1 MKSEVRCFSTAPLS
15 DGFSICLTFPC
26 VAAEAWNLA
35 TINPQHKVCCL
46 SLTAEP
52 RVSAWSWGTPPNLNS
67 QVWSTSPSL
76 PYEDGSVDI
85 ASSRS
90 IALTLRAHDWPP
102 FLRDCARVLKPQ
114 GTLNI
119 SVLDPMP
126 RNAGPLLQQWTTAYL
141 IVGLE
146 RRFLA
151 TRPAMVIPFWLK
163 DVSQLTLPHIKTVTF
178 SAVANDDTDAVDAVS
193 SGLMGISEGCL
204 GPSGPHRRRRSDI
217 QQLGTAV
224 GRHFYQALYKEL
236 ASEARLRRP
245 RISGVEYANDITH
258 YWWWKDPAI
267 VRECREYGT
276 MFEMVT
282 YTCLKRGSVS

>member
-1 MKSEVRCFSTAPLS
+1 VKSEVRYFSTLPLS
-15 DGFSICLTFPC
+15 DGLPICLTFPC
-26 VAAEAWNLA
+26 VTAEAWNFA

-52 RVSAWSWGTPPNLNS
+52 RVPVWPWGAPPNLS
-67 QVWSTSPSL
+67 TQVWPNSPSL
-76 PYEDGSVDI
+76 PYGDGSVDI
-85 ASSRS
+85 VSSRS

-102 FLRDCARVLKPQ
+102 FLRDCARILKPQ
-114 GTLNI
+114 GILSI

-126 RNAGPLLQQWTTAYL
+126 RNAGPLLQQWTTEYL
-141 IVGLE
+141 ILGLE

-163 DVSQLTLPHIKTVTF
+163 DVSQLTLPHIKTVTY
-178 SAVANDDTDAVDAVS
+178 SAVANDDTDMVDAVS
-193 SGLMGISEGCL
+193 PSLMGISESY
-204 GPSGPHRRRRSDI
+204 SGPTWVHRRRRSDI

-245 RISGVEYANDITH
+245 RISGVEYANDIIH
-258 YWWWKDPAI
+258 HWWWKDPAI

-282 YTCLKRGSVS
+282 YTCLKRDSVS

>member
-1 MKSEVRCFSTAPLS
+1 VKSEVRYFSTIPLS
-15 DGFSICLTFPC
+15 DGLPICLTISC
-26 VAAEAWNLA
+26 VTAEAWNLA

-46 SLTAEP
+46 FSTAEP
-52 RVSAWSWGTPPNLNS
+52 GVPVWPWGAPPNLDS
-67 QVWSTSPSL
+67 QVWSSSPSL

-90 IALTLRAHDWPP
+90 IASTLRSHDWPP

-126 RNAGPLLQQWTTAYL
+126 RNAGPLLQQWTIAYL
-141 IVGLE
+141 ILGLE

-151 TRPAMVIPFWLK
+151 TRPAMVMPFWLK
-163 DVSQLTLPHIKTVTF
+163 DVPKLTPPHIKTVTF
-178 SAVANDDTDAVDAVS
+178 SAVANDDTDLVDAVS
-193 SGLMGISEGCL
+193 PGLMGISESY
-204 GPSGPHRRRRSDI
+204 SGPTGAHRRRRSDI
-217 QQLGTAV
+217 QQLRTAV
-224 GRHFYQALYKEL
+224 GRHFYQALYREL
-236 ASEARLRRP
+236 ASEARLKRP
-245 RISGVEYANDITH
+245 QISGIEDTNDITH
-258 YWWWKDPAI
+258 HWWWKDPAI

-282 YTCLKRGSVS
+282 YTCQKRDYVS